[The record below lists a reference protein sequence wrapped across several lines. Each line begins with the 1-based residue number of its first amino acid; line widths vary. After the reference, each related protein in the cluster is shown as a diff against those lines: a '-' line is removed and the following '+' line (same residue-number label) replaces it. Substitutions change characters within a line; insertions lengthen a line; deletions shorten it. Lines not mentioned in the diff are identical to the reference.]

1 MNFEQLSE
9 KKYLNFR
16 KKKKIKKFFEFHID
30 EIKFYDL
37 VIFQTINVKIINVPF
52 QDTTIISNSLI
63 QEKSL
68 NYYDFFLILFLF
80 ILTYFFIIEFLTIW
94 YKENIL
100 YTDFKS
106 FDKNILNNLIC
117 SNLSPIFCFSK
128 KLSNLNNL
136 LNSNIVDFLSIYEYV
151 Y

>member
-80 ILTYFFIIEFLTIW
+80 ILTYFFIIEFLTI
-94 YKENIL
+94 
-100 YTDFKS
+100 
-106 FDKNILNNLIC
+106 
-117 SNLSPIFCFSK
+117 
-128 KLSNLNNL
+128 
-136 LNSNIVDFLSIYEYV
+136 
-151 Y
+151 